1 MGTLL
6 GDTERLALQ
15 AVAILV
21 VGAILLGIADTPAY
35 PLAIGVEVVALFAV
49 LVSAGGSQA
58 INSVTGIITKIGG

>member
-1 MGTLL
+1 MGTVL

-21 VGAILLGIADTPAY
+21 VGAILLGLADTPAY
-35 PLAIGVEVVALFAV
+35 PLAIGVEIVALFAV

-58 INSVTGIITKIGG
+58 LTSISGIITRIGG